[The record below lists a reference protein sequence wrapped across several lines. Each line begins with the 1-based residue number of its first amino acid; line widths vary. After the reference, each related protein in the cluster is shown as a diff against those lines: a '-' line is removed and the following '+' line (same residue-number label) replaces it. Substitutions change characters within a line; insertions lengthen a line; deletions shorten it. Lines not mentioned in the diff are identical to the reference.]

1 MTDDVLGALFATVQA
16 LMPLIYLA
24 AGVFLALCAAV
35 SVTITSLLIARA
47 GMPRV

>member
-1 MTDDVLGALFATVQA
+1 MSTDVLDVLLVIIQA

-24 AGVFLALCAAV
+24 AGVFIALCAAV
-35 SVTITSLLIARA
+35 SVTILGLLIVRA